1 MVPPCSDRISRVPP
15 YSKIVR
21 IFTYTGL
28 SPTLAWLSIHF
39 YLLKTYHWADPRSLA
54 TTSGISVDFFS
65 SGYWDVSLLRV
76 CFNAPMYSVHD
87 TQLRVGFPIR
97 KSPGQ
102 RVLTSYRG
110 LSQPAT
116 SFIAFNRQGI
126 HQMPFKTLEF
136 ISRAGVTPLQSRS
149 KNLELGPTTL
159 YEWFIVLGEIELL
172 KLSQFC

>member
-1 MVPPCSDRISRVPP
+1 MVPLYSNRISRVPS
-15 YSKIVR
+15 YSRTYR

-28 SPTLAWLSIHF
+28 SPTLVWLSIHF
-39 YLLKTYHWADPRSLA
+39 YLLTICYWADPRSLA

-76 CFNAPMYSVHD
+76 CFDTAMYSLHD

-102 RVLTSYRG
+102 RVLTSNRG

-136 ISRAGVTPLQSRS
+136 ISRAGVTPLQITLNGTRRWYVMWMIVCSR
-149 KNLELGPTTL
+149 K
-159 YEWFIVLGEIELL
+159 
-172 KLSQFC
+172 KLNS